1 MAIKLGLFMMP
12 NHPPT
17 VSINDAHDFDI
28 ETIVVAD
35 QLGYQEVWVGV
46 TGMIIKMRSAFYGQ
60 KMEIIVEI

>member
-35 QLGYQEVWVGV
+35 QLGYQEVWVGESSAV
-46 TGMIIKMRSAFYGQ
+46 PVDKISKNLIFRSL
-60 KMEIIVEI
+60 K